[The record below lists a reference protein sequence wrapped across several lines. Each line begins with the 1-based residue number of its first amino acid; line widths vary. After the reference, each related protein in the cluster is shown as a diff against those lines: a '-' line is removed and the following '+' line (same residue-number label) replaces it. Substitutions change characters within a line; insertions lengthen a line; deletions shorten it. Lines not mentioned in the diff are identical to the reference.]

1 MAISITPNI
10 LLTNIAAFSGNTVSL
25 NVVEKKERFRIPG
38 ITGALVAFNING
50 NSMCPTIKP
59 GDMVICSLLENI
71 KELKEN
77 EIYAV
82 VTEQSVWVK
91 RVQHKANEF
100 GTWTHL
106 QLLSDNH
113 EEYDP
118 FLVNIKDV
126 KKILRVK
133 LKLTGL

>member
-10 LLTNIAAFSGNTVSL
+10 LLTNVAAFSGNTVSL

-59 GDMVICSLLENI
+59 GDMVICSLVENL
-71 KELKEN
+71 KDLKEN

-118 FLVNIKDV
+118 FLVNIKEV
-126 KKILRVK
+126 KKLLRVK

>member
-1 MAISITPNI
+1 MAISIAPNI
-10 LLTNIAAFSGNTVSL
+10 LLTSIAAFSGNTVSL

-38 ITGALVAFNING
+38 ITGTLVAFNING
-50 NSMCPTIKP
+50 NSMYPTIKP
-59 GDMVICSLLENI
+59 GDMVICSLLENL

-77 EIYAV
+77 EIYAI

-91 RVQHKANEF
+91 RVQHKANDY
-100 GTWTHL
+100 GQWTHL
-106 QLLSDNH
+106 QLISDNH

>member
-1 MAISITPNI
+1 MRISISPNI
-10 LLTNIAAFSGNTVSL
+10 LLTSVAAFSGNTIGL

-50 NSMCPTIKP
+50 NSMYPTIKS
-59 GDMVICSLLENI
+59 GDMVICSLVENLT
-71 KELKEN
+71 ELKEN

-91 RVQHKANEF
+91 RVQHKMDDN
-100 GTWTHL
+100 GQWTHL
-106 QLLSDNH
+106 QLISDNH

-118 FLVNIKDV
+118 FLVNIKAV